1 MSQKTWNYLRRWL
14 REGTRPPGRP
24 GGKGGQG
31 AGGRQKKL
39 KKIKLMDSGVSHQ
52 VKQGYDIKRPC
63 SAVHLTTLLHHD
75 LLQRS

>member
-1 MSQKTWNYLRRWL
+1 MYLTENMELLETLVAGGHPAPW
-14 REGTRPPGRP
+14 PPGGEGRP
-24 GGKGGQG
+24 GGRG
-31 AGGRQKKL
+31 AA